1 MKNKRSDYTIWAETR
16 KEWHPQK
23 PYWHTNRS
31 LQKWLWRQNKTGTK
45 QKLWLWQSCLH
56 VQTYDGLP
64 LNFAISLQIDQLYK
78 SSWCGFFLE
87 KLLAR
92 QSCADSWW
100 QHIKGLCGSVVSI
113 NGLSFLLSGSSTWL
127 HHYDGAPSYRAPG
140 QTFIGNGIGFKQ
152 RYYSYSQH
160 QRWTVSVS
168 CHTY

>member
-1 MKNKRSDYTIWAETR
+1 MLIHYEQRQEKSGTHRNSNLIDTPTDHYRSDYGGKI
-16 KEWHPQK
+16 KEE
-23 PYWHTNRS
+23 
-31 LQKWLWRQNKTGTK
+31 
-45 QKLWLWQSCLH
+45 QSRNYDCDRAVYMYKH
-56 VQTYDGLP
+56 DGLP
-64 LNFAISLQIDQLYK
+64 LNLAISLQIDQLYK
-78 SSWCGFFLE
+78 SSRCGFFLE

-92 QSCADSWW
+92 QSCADSWR

-113 NGLSFLLSGSSTWL
+113 NGLSFLLSGSSTRL